1 MSEYGEKFNRCL
13 HAPIIWLDCTVL
25 IDTSVLTIN
34 DYFKLC

>member
-1 MSEYGEKFNRCL
+1 MSEYGEN
-13 HAPIIWLDCTVL
+13 APIIWLDCTVL